1 MWSVRC
7 TCHDCYLHVEQLLP
21 SLPVAEVMA
30 YAHEQRWA
38 HDDRAHVVIVQEFK
52 PAESSPMGPSN
63 PFNTPKTGDTNE
75 VHHA

>member
-38 HDDRAHVVIVQEFK
+38 SDAAAHVVMVKEYKPVQ
-52 PAESSPMGPSN
+52 PSVEH
-63 PFNTPKTGDTNE
+63 KTGNPSSE
-75 VHHA
+75 GGPAHA